1 MARWEQMIIVRR
13 SEDRGH
19 FDHGWLK
26 TYHTFSFSRY
36 YDPNWIGYRSM
47 RVLNEDRVQPGGEF
61 SAHRHSNMEIIS
73 YVLDGALSHRDSMG
87 NGSTIY
93 RGDVQRI
100 TAGVGITHSETNPSV
115 VAPSH
120 FFQMWFLPVEDGL
133 EPEYEQ
139 RRFSDQDK
147 IGVFCM
153 IASPDGREG
162 SLRIN
167 QDIFFHASILDKGKK
182 LEYILPRG
190 RHAWVQVAGGE
201 IEVNGAR
208 LAAGDG
214 AGISD
219 VPASSFTAGQRS
231 EFILLNM
238 A

>member
-1 MARWEQMIIVRR
+1 MIIVRR

-26 TYHTFSFSRY
+26 TYHTFSFAKY
-36 YDPNWIGYRSM
+36 HDPDWMGFRTL

-61 SAHRHSNMEIIS
+61 SAHRHRDMEIIS

-100 TAGVGITHSETNPSV
+100 TAGVGIRHSETNPSV
-115 VAPSH
+115 VAPTH
-120 FFQMWFLPVEDGL
+120 FFQIWLLPSEEGF

-139 RRFSDQDK
+139 RGFSDQDK
-147 IGVFCM
+147 IDNFCM

-167 QDIFFHASILDKGKK
+167 QDVLFHASILDKGKN
-182 LEYILPRG
+182 LNYILPRD
-190 RHAWVQVAGGE
+190 RHAWVQVARGAIG
-201 IEVNGAR
+201 INGNR

-214 AGISD
+214 AAISE
-219 VPASSFTAGQRS
+219 VGSLSFTTDERS
-231 EFILLNM
+231 EFILINLG
-238 A
+238 

>member
-1 MARWEQMIIVRR
+1 MIIVRR

-26 TYHTFSFSRY
+26 TYHTFSFSKY
-36 YDPNWIGYRSM
+36 YSPDWMRFRTL

-61 SAHRHSNMEIIS
+61 GMHRHHDMEIIS
-73 YVLDGALSHRDSMG
+73 YVLDGALSHHDSMG

-100 TAGVGITHSETNPSV
+100 TAGVGIRHSETNPSV

-120 FFQMWFLPVEDGL
+120 FFQIWLLPAAEGL

-139 RRFSDQDK
+139 RGFSDQDK

-167 QDIFFHASILDKGKK
+167 QDILFHASIIDKGKS
-182 LEYILPRG
+182 LSYLLSRD
-190 RHAWVQVAGGE
+190 RHAWVQVAHGA
-201 IEVNGAR
+201 IEVNGNR

-219 VPASSFTAGQRS
+219 VGSLSFTTDEKS
-231 EFILLNM
+231 EFILINLG
-238 A
+238 

>member
-1 MARWEQMIIVRR
+1 MGFR
-13 SEDRGH
+13 
-19 FDHGWLK
+19 
-26 TYHTFSFSRY
+26 T
-36 YDPNWIGYRSM
+36 M

-61 SAHRHSNMEIIS
+61 STHRHKNMEIIS

-115 VAPSH
+115 VAPTH
-120 FFQMWFLPVEDGL
+120 FFQIWLVPAEDGL

-139 RRFSDQDK
+139 RGFSERDK

-182 LEYILPRG
+182 LEYLLPRG
-190 RHAWVQVAGGE
+190 RHAWVQIAGGE

-214 AGISD
+214 AGIGE
-219 VPASSFTAGQRS
+219 VPSISFTADQRS

-238 A
+238 G